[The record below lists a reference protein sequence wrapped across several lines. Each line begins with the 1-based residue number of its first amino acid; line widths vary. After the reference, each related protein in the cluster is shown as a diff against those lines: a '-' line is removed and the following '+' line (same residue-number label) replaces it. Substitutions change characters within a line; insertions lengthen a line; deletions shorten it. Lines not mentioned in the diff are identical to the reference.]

1 MAGYRGRV
9 NRHLDLRGK
18 TYWFKKAIPA
28 DCREHFDGKSAY
40 LESTGTGDIVA
51 ARERRDHI
59 DRHLTDLIKNIRK
72 GGAVSDAVKAAAQ
85 LAELSREAY
94 RNSADEDE
102 RAMIIYSLQAHQDT
116 LRREGLAASHAAW
129 LGKEPVDKHVTAW
142 LGEAK
147 LSDKTTK
154 EWASLVK
161 RFAAWADGKGYKVTD
176 INRRSAG
183 EYVAQ
188 VLSAMHRTTAKKH
201 LSAVRGYWEYLIRR
215 GYAAQA
221 EVSANPWNDQLQPER
236 AKQGVKEDLKRE
248 RPFTDDELKAVLY
261 GAVEMEHADQLREL
275 ALIST
280 LSGMRLSEITDL
292 TVAACENDVFDLSK
306 AKTVAGLRVIPIHS
320 ELQNLI
326 ARRVEGKAANDLLF
340 HEFADMKTA
349 SDTLS
354 KAFTR
359 FRKKIGVDDM
369 QEGRRRSLV
378 NFHSFRRAFIT
389 KARHAGY
396 PESTIADIVGHDT
409 GQKKT
414 MTFGV
419 YTHGASLEQ
428 KRECVEGVRLF
439 EGRKQAL

>member
-51 ARERRDHI
+51 ARERRDQI
-59 DRHLTDLIKNIRK
+59 DRHLTDFIKNIRK
-72 GGAVSDAVKAAAQ
+72 GEVVGDAVKAAAQ
-85 LAELSREAY
+85 VAELSREAY
-94 RNSADEDE
+94 RNSTDADE
-102 RAMIIYSLQAHQDT
+102 RALIMYSLQAHQDT
-116 LRREGLAASHAAW
+116 LRGESLAASHAAW
-129 LGKEPVDKHVTAW
+129 LGKEPVDKYVTAW
-142 LGEAK
+142 LEEAK
-147 LSDKTTK
+147 LADKTTK

-161 RFAAWADGKGYKVTD
+161 RFATWADGKGYKVTD

-183 EYVAQ
+183 EYVALA
-188 VLSAMHRTTAKKH
+188 LSTMHRTTAKKH
-201 LSAVRGYWEYLIRR
+201 LSAVRGYWDYLIRR
-215 GYAAQA
+215 GYASQA
-221 EVSANPWNDQLQPER
+221 DASANPWNDQLQPER
-236 AKQGVKEDLKRE
+236 SKQGVKEDLKRE
-248 RPFTDDELKAVLY
+248 RPFTDDELKAVLT
-261 GAVEMEHADQLREL
+261 GSVEMVHAEQLREL
-275 ALIST
+275 ALISV

-320 ELQNLI
+320 GLHKLI
-326 ARRVEGKAANDLLF
+326 ARRVKGKQASDLLF
-340 HEFADMKTA
+340 HEFADMNTA

-359 FRKKIGVDDM
+359 FRKKLGVDDM

-378 NFHSFRRAFIT
+378 NFHSFRRTFIT
-389 KARHAGY
+389 KARHAGF

-414 MTFGV
+414 ITFGV

-428 KRECVEGVRLF
+428 KKECIEAVMLPME
-439 EGRKQAL
+439 